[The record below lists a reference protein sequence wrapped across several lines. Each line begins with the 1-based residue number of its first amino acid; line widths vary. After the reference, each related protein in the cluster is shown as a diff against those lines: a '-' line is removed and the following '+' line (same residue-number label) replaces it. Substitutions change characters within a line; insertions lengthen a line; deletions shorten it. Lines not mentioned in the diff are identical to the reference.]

1 MTVELD
7 CAGLPRGVRKQGR
20 LHRLHVAQSR
30 CRGVHFDVDI
40 RHFSLSFQV
49 FPNSCFLFSSCI
61 NKEYSYGCFS
71 GGRHCRR
78 VVASLLERFFHSQF
92 LSNVGTLQFNFHQNQ
107 CHRCSQDHACD
118 AHWTAFVGFG
128 DNIRYQSTSSVT
140 VRHIHCQSPNLES
153 IFC

>member
-30 CRGVHFDVDI
+30 CRGVHFDLDI

-78 VVASLLERFFHSQF
+78 VESRVCWS
-92 LSNVGTLQFNFHQNQ
+92 
-107 CHRCSQDHACD
+107 
-118 AHWTAFVGFG
+118 GFSTPSSCPMWEHC
-128 DNIRYQSTSSVT
+128 NSTSIRINATGVAKTMPVT
-140 VRHIHCQSPNLES
+140 HTGPHLWVSGTT
-153 IFC
+153 

>member
-1 MTVELD
+1 MTVD

-30 CRGVHFDVDI
+30 CRGVHFDLDI

-78 VVASLLERFFHSQF
+78 VESRVCWS
-92 LSNVGTLQFNFHQNQ
+92 
-107 CHRCSQDHACD
+107 
-118 AHWTAFVGFG
+118 GFSTPSSCPMWEHC
-128 DNIRYQSTSSVT
+128 NSTSIRINATGVAKTMPVT
-140 VRHIHCQSPNLES
+140 HTGPHLWVSGTT
-153 IFC
+153 